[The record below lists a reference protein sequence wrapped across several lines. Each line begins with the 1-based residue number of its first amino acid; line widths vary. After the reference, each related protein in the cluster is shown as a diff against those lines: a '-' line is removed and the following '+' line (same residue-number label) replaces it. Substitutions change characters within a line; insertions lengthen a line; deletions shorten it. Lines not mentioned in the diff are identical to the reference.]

1 MVMNNQTEAQIN
13 MPGFR
18 STFDS
23 LIDEDGYLINQEN
36 LNCREIT
43 DKCLLVLRTSKDSKK
58 NNKAA
63 KEVFNTKLPESL
75 SVITGENDAKCFWIS
90 PDEFWLL
97 HNSEFK
103 ASLLSKIKLLPEGM
117 SMTDNSAA
125 YGILEFTG
133 LRTDNLLAR
142 WMSYDLSGLLK
153 EGKVISTTFGQV
165 PVIVYRENNKLL
177 MMIRH
182 SFSHYVVGLLKDS
195 AKRV

>member
-1 MVMNNQTEAQIN
+1 MNNQTEAQIN

-75 SVITGENDAKCFWIS
+75 SVITGENDSKYLWIS

-103 ASLLSKIKLLPEGM
+103 ASLLSKIKLLPEGI

-142 WMSYDLSGLLK
+142 WMSYDLSGSLK
-153 EGKVISTTFGQV
+153 EGKVISTTFGQA
-165 PVIVYRENNKLL
+165 PVIIYRENNKLL

>member
-1 MVMNNQTEAQIN
+1 MNNQTEAQIN

-23 LIDEDGYLINQEN
+23 LVDEDGYLINQEN

-43 DKCLLVLRTSKDSKK
+43 DNCLLVLRTSKDSKK
-58 NNKAA
+58 NNKTA

-75 SVITGENDAKCFWIS
+75 GVITGENDSKYLWIS

-103 ASLLSKIKLLPEGM
+103 ASLLSKIELLPEGM

-133 LRTDNLLAR
+133 LRIDNLLAR
-142 WMSYDLSGLLK
+142 WMSYDLSGSLK
-153 EGKVISTTFGQV
+153 QGKVISTTFGQAS
-165 PVIVYRENNKLL
+165 VIVYRENNKLL

>member
-1 MVMNNQTEAQIN
+1 MNNQTEAQIN

-23 LIDEDGYLINQEN
+23 LIDQDGYLINQEN

-75 SVITGENDAKCFWIS
+75 SVITGENDSKYLWIS

-142 WMSYDLSGLLK
+142 WMSYDLSGSLK
-153 EGKVISTTFGQV
+153 EGKVISTTFGQA

>member
-1 MVMNNQTEAQIN
+1 MNNQTEAQIN

-23 LIDEDGYLINQEN
+23 LIDEDGYLINHKN

-63 KEVFNTKLPESL
+63 KEVFNTKLPEPL
-75 SVITGENDAKCFWIS
+75 SVITGENDSKCFWIS
-90 PDEFWLL
+90 PEEFWLL

>member
-1 MVMNNQTEAQIN
+1 
-13 MPGFR
+13 
-18 STFDS
+18 
-23 LIDEDGYLINQEN
+23 
-36 LNCREIT
+36 
-43 DKCLLVLRTSKDSKK
+43 LVLRTSKDSKK

-75 SVITGENDAKCFWIS
+75 SVITGENDSKCFWIS

-103 ASLLSKIKLLPEGM
+103 ASLLSKIELLPEGM

-142 WMSYDLSGLLK
+142 WMSYDLSGSLK
-153 EGKVISTTFGQV
+153 EGKVISTTFGQA

>member
-1 MVMNNQTEAQIN
+1 MNNQTEAQIN

-75 SVITGENDAKCFWIS
+75 SVITGENDSKYLWIS

-142 WMSYDLSGLLK
+142 WMSYDLSGSLK
-153 EGKVISTTFGQV
+153 EGKVISTTFGQA
-165 PVIVYRENNKLL
+165 PVIIYRENNKLL

>member
-1 MVMNNQTEAQIN
+1 MNNQTEAQIN

-63 KEVFNTKLPESL
+63 KEAFNIKLPDSL
-75 SVITGENDAKCFWIS
+75 SVTSGENDSKCFWIS

-103 ASLLSKIKLLPEGM
+103 ASLLSQIKLLPEGM

-133 LRTDNLLAR
+133 LSTDNLLAR
-142 WMSYDLSGLLK
+142 WMSYDLSGSLN
-153 EGKVISTTFGQV
+153 EGKVISTTFGQA
-165 PVIVYRENNKLL
+165 PVFVYRENKKLL

>member
-1 MVMNNQTEAQIN
+1 MNNQTEAQIN

-75 SVITGENDAKCFWIS
+75 SVITGENDSKYLWIS

-142 WMSYDLSGLLK
+142 WMSYDLSGSLK
-153 EGKVISTTFGQV
+153 EGKVISTTFGQA

>member
-1 MVMNNQTEAQIN
+1 MNNQTEAQIN

-23 LIDEDGYLINQEN
+23 LVDEDGYLINQEN

-75 SVITGENDAKCFWIS
+75 SVITGENDSKCFWIS

-142 WMSYDLSGLLK
+142 WMSYDLSGSLK
-153 EGKVISTTFGQV
+153 EGKVISTTFGQA